1 MHELALIAATEW
13 ARTNSHAGVDP
24 VKFGH
29 RVALAYC
36 ACWDTRRHAGNEA
49 ATAASLA
56 ALSIR
61 PEVLQ
66 AIAQLAELT
75 PAYSTGMT
83 QTDSAGTES

>member
-1 MHELALIAATEW
+1 MSDLALMAATEW
-13 ARTNSHAGVDP
+13 ARTNSHTGVDP

-36 ACWDTRRHAGNEA
+36 ACRDTAYHAGNEA

-66 AIAQLAELT
+66 AIAQLASLT
-75 PAYSTGMT
+75 PVSSSSF
-83 QTDSAGTES
+83 QTNSAGAES